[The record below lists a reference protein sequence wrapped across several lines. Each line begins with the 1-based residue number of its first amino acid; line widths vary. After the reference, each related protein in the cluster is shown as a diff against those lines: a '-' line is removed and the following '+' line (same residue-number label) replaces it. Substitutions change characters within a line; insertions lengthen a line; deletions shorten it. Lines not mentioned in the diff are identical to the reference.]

1 MKKFRRADGFTL
13 VELLTVVLII
23 GILAAIAVPNFVA
36 AKKNAQN
43 SEVRGNMRT
52 TQIAAEGYA
61 TDTGGNY
68 GTADLIRPYYPG
80 GAMQLGGTNGVR
92 PRNPTNGTLDE
103 PCLSGGPTTSAA
115 INGVRSA
122 GPAAFGTA
130 GRHSYDQAEGT
141 TSYSIL
147 GCDCAVPSTQIAG
160 SGGKTLVLSNQ

>member
-68 GTADLIRPYYPG
+68 GTADIIR
-80 GAMQLGGTNGVR
+80 Q
-92 PRNPTNGTLDE
+92 
-103 PCLSGGPTTSAA
+103 
-115 INGVRSA
+115 I
-122 GPAAFGTA
+122 
-130 GRHSYDQAEGT
+130 GRAH
-141 TSYSIL
+141 
-147 GCDCAVPSTQIAG
+147 V
-160 SGGKTLVLSNQ
+160 

>member
-1 MKKFRRADGFTL
+1 MKKIQRAKGFTL

-80 GAMQLGGTNGVR
+80 GNMQLGGTNGTR
-92 PRNPTNGTLDE
+92 PRNPTNGTFDE
-103 PCLSGGPTTSAA
+103 PCLNGGPTTSAA
-115 INGVRSA
+115 INGVRNA

-141 TSYSIL
+141 TSYSVV
-147 GCDCAVPSTQIAG
+147 GCDCAVPSTAIAG